1 MKFGNTLSFRF
12 KWTHR
17 GNPSCFNFWVWAGLA
32 LSVEERK
39 IKVFCAITA
48 STVVSQISRYL
59 CKKKFD
65 PGRTRTCNPLIRS
78 QMPCPLGHRTSY
90 TVFGARENPSLTTLQ
105 PKLKQQV
112 LNLQLGTKMHQF
124 GIRGRDGCIQKWK
137 FWIGRKIM
145 SDYQDRLLWMGTQT
159 AARGVLAMYLQ
170 KSVILAATLCL
181 LPREFHCR
189 TNAFWKIF
197 RYI

>member
-1 MKFGNTLSFRF
+1 MFHWATHFHLGDINGIKGLSFGF

-17 GNPSCFNFWVWAGLA
+17 GNPSCLNFWVWAGLA

-39 IKVFCAITA
+39 IKAFCAITA

-78 QMPCPLGHRTSY
+78 QMPCPFGHRTSY
-90 TVFGARENPSLTTLQ
+90 T
-105 PKLKQQV
+105 
-112 LNLQLGTKMHQF
+112 
-124 GIRGRDGCIQKWK
+124 GIRERDGWIQKWK

-145 SDYQDRLLWMGTQT
+145 SDYHDRLHWVGTQT
-159 AARGVLAMYLQ
+159 AAMGVLAMHLQ
-170 KSVILAATLCL
+170 KSVILGATLCL
-181 LPREFHCR
+181 LPRELHCKPDD
-189 TNAFWKIF
+189 FWKSRMF
-197 RYI
+197 